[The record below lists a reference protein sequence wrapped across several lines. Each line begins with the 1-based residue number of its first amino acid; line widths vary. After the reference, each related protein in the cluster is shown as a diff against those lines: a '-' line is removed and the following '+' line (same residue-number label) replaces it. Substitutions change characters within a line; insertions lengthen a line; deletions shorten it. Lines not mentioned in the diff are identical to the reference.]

1 MFRTGTEK
9 NKRCVPHTSYSKMFF
24 FFIFRAYGVVMVC
37 MEKISLEVLQIMLLC
52 FMKEQ
57 HKDQVWNDKKA
68 SK

>member
-1 MFRTGTEK
+1 MRIF
-9 NKRCVPHTSYSKMFF
+9 FF
-24 FFIFRAYGVVMVC
+24 FFIAYGVVMVC